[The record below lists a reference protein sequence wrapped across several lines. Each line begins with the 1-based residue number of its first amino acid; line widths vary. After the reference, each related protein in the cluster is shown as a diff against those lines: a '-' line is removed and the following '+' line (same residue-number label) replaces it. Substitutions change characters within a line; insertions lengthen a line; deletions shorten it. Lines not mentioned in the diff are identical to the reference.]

1 MKQLAINDLL
11 KKPCRWSRVSLG
23 INNTVAGKIK
33 PIILSHDLAMLS
45 QYPAKQRKN
54 ENRLEIIR
62 NIRKIF
68 LINPD
73 REDTE
78 LLNKSGKKIIIFS
91 FSSTNMQS
99 LDSFLEKDSQVYVF
113 EIEDNQQA
121 PKYFNLLGK
130 ALLNFTLQRFSQD
143 TALSQN
149 IIYLNWEKISWL
161 SMDWVYLA
169 NQCNRYGTSI
179 ILSSNL
185 EAMAQCKKEACEYL
199 LYSLPIWID
208 SDKMSSKLVL
218 KDISKEEVTALNIE
232 HMTKNELKK

>member
-78 LLNKSGKKIIIFS
+78 LLNKSGKK
-91 FSSTNMQS
+91 S
-99 LDSFLEKDSQVYVF
+99 LYFLLV
-113 EIEDNQQA
+113 QQICRA
-121 PKYFNLLGK
+121 
-130 ALLNFTLQRFSQD
+130 
-143 TALSQN
+143 
-149 IIYLNWEKISWL
+149 
-161 SMDWVYLA
+161 
-169 NQCNRYGTSI
+169 
-179 ILSSNL
+179 
-185 EAMAQCKKEACEYL
+185 
-199 LYSLPIWID
+199 
-208 SDKMSSKLVL
+208 
-218 KDISKEEVTALNIE
+218 
-232 HMTKNELKK
+232 